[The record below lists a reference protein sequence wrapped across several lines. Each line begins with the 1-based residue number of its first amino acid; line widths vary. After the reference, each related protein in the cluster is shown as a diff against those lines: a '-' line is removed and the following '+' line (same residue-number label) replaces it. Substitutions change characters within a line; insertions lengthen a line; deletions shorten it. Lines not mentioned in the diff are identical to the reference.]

1 MRQIK
6 RISFLIYS
14 CLLVAAG
21 FYGHMKY
28 VELFYPGSL
37 RQSAAQYQKEELRS
51 APVAATSAKITFDTE
66 LVTLCYDASTQETVQ
81 SAEAMPEKYV
91 GMEREDF
98 VRCMQSEAE
107 APALSERKKGLYAI
121 EVQSFSAQR
130 VVIQRSYREQ
140 SVAEA
145 FFLALRRNMVVVYEE
160 DKNTVYM
167 QTAIDGRS
175 LPPTV
180 RDELMRG
187 MTIDGNEKLEEF
199 LAQYSSA
206 LPAE

>member
-37 RQSAAQYQKEELRS
+37 RSDTALHPEEEVPSAAVT
-51 APVAATSAKITFDTE
+51 AMAAEITFDTE
-66 LVTLCYDASTQETVQ
+66 LVILCYDASTQETVR
-81 SAEAMPEKYV
+81 SVEAMPEKYV
-91 GMEREDF
+91 GMEREAF

-107 APALSERKKGLYAI
+107 APALAERKKGLYAI
-121 EVQSFSAQR
+121 EVQSFSVQR
-130 VVIQRSYREQ
+130 VVIQRSYRTLA
-140 SVAEA
+140 VAES
-145 FFLALRRNMVVVYEE
+145 FFAALRGNMVVVYEE
-160 DKNTVYM
+160 DRSTVYM
-167 QTAIDGRS
+167 QTAIDARN
-175 LPPTV
+175 LPPMV

-187 MTIDGNEKLEEF
+187 MRIDGNEKLEEF
-199 LAQYSSA
+199 LEKYSRA